1 MEENKPTPKPTPKPS
16 LAKKPEKLTVPIYD
30 AVVGEDIVDVEE
42 APVEAVAV
50 EVEEVVEVVSA
61 PAVVSS
67 SKAPVS
73 EYAVVGNAK
82 KDTIHV
88 SKAVYKNINAKKSL
102 TVHHIQRRLREWGLN
117 DAYLDRDGWYGDLTK
132 KSVTE
137 FQELKGLPATGVADY
152 ATLVAL
158 FENDSNVIVAH

>member
-16 LAKKPEKLTVPIYD
+16 LAKKPEKLSAPIYD
-30 AVVGEDIVDVEE
+30 AVVGEDILDEVV
-42 APVEAVAV
+42 PVEAVAV

-67 SKAPVS
+67 SKAPAS
-73 EYAVVGNAK
+73 EYAVAGNAK
-82 KDTIHV
+82 KDTVHV
-88 SKAVYKNINAKKSL
+88 SKAVYKNVNAKKSL
-102 TVHHIQRRLREWGLN
+102 TVHHIQRRLREWGFD

-137 FQELKGLPATGVADY
+137 FQESKGLPATGVADY
-152 ATLVAL
+152 DTLVAL

>member
-16 LAKKPEKLTVPIYD
+16 LAKKPEKLTAPIYD
-30 AVVGEDIVDVEE
+30 AVVGEDILDEVV
-42 APVEAVAV
+42 PVEAVAV
-50 EVEEVVEVVSA
+50 EVEEVVEVSA

-73 EYAVVGNAK
+73 EHAVVGDAK

-88 SKAVYKNINAKKSL
+88 SKAVYKNISAKKSL
-102 TVHHIQRRLREWGLN
+102 TVHHIQRRLREWGFD

-132 KSVTE
+132 KSITE

-152 ATLVAL
+152 DTLVAL

>member
-1 MEENKPTPKPTPKPS
+1 MEENKPTPKPTPKSS
-16 LAKKPEKLTVPIYD
+16 LAKKPEKLSVPIYD
-30 AVVGEDIVDVEE
+30 AVVGGDIHVEE
-42 APVEAVAV
+42 VVPVEAVAV

-73 EYAVVGNAK
+73 EYAVAGNAK

-88 SKAVYKNINAKKSL
+88 SKAVYKNISAKKSL
-102 TVHHIQRRLREWGLN
+102 TVHHIQRRLREWGFE

-132 KSVTE
+132 KSLSE
-137 FQELKGLPATGVADY
+137 FQESKGLPATGVADY